1 MERFLVF
8 NFPELIAAGGVIVLL
23 IVQLSYYAISYNRPY
38 KKMKMRAADK
48 NREAETTP
56 PVSVIVYTRN
66 ESYNLKK
73 YLPSLLSQDYPS
85 YEVIVINDG
94 STDESDDVLKL
105 FEHDYKHL
113 YHTFIPQESKYL
125 SRRKLSLTLGIKA
138 AKNDVLLFTEADCRP
153 ISKDWIRA
161 MAQNYTSD
169 TNLVLGFCAYTEGIG
184 FLHKLI
190 SYDNL
195 INGLEYLSS
204 ALKNNPFGGN
214 GKNLSYRRRL
224 FFEHKGFS
232 KSLSLHAGDD
242 DLFVNE
248 TADSLNTQVE
258 YSKRSITKMAPVERF
273 VIWKNMKISR
283 AATQRRYK
291 GRQSLFYRMEKAASL
306 LFLLAVSASIV
317 LGLAGNLVVSGIALA
332 SYIVLFTT
340 KAVVLKRSA
349 AMLQQKMSIALLPLL
364 EIIQPLFDLYIYVYR
379 VFRGKKDYTFTI
391 SNK

>member
-1 MERFLVF
+1 
-8 NFPELIAAGGVIVLL
+8 
-23 IVQLSYYAISYNRPY
+23 
-38 KKMKMRAADK
+38 MRASDK
-48 NREAETTP
+48 NSVSETTP
-56 PVSVIVYTRN
+56 PVSIIVYTKN
-66 ESYNLKK
+66 ESYNLRR

-138 AKNDVLLFTEADCRP
+138 AKNDILLFTEADCHP
-153 ISKDWIRA
+153 LSKDWIRT
-161 MAQNYTSD
+161 MVRNYTNETD
-169 TNLVLGFCAYTEGIG
+169 LVLGFCAYTENKG

-195 INGLEYLSS
+195 INGLEYISS

-214 GKNLSYRRRL
+214 GKNLSYRRQL

-248 TADSLNTQVE
+248 TANRLNTQME
-258 YSKRSITKMAPVERF
+258 YSKRGITKMAPVEQF
-273 VIWKNMKISR
+273 ATWKSMKISR
-283 AATQRRYK
+283 AATQHHYK
-291 GRQSLFYRMEKAASL
+291 GKQLLFYQIEKATSL
-306 LFLLAVSASIV
+306 LFLLAIIVSVVS
-317 LGLAGNLVVSGIALA
+317 GLAGNPVVAGIALLC
-332 SYIVLFTT
+332 YLLLFAT
-340 KAVVLKRSA
+340 KAVVLKKSA
-349 AMLQQKMSIALLPLL
+349 GMLQQKMSLALLPLL
-364 EIIQPLFDLYIYVYR
+364 EIIQPLFELYIYIYR

-391 SNK
+391 SSK

>member
-1 MERFLVF
+1 
-8 NFPELIAAGGVIVLL
+8 
-23 IVQLSYYAISYNRPY
+23 
-38 KKMKMRAADK
+38 
-48 NREAETTP
+48 
-56 PVSVIVYTRN
+56 
-66 ESYNLKK
+66 
-73 YLPSLLSQDYPS
+73 LSQDYPS

-138 AKNDVLLFTEADCRP
+138 AKNDILLFTEADCYP

-161 MAQNYTSD
+161 MARNYTDD
-169 TNLVLGFCAYTEGIG
+169 TSLVLGFCAYTEAKG

-195 INGLEYLSS
+195 INGLEYISS

-214 GKNLSYRRRL
+214 GKNLSYRRSL

-258 YSKRSITKMAPVERF
+258 YSKKSITKMAPVDRF
-273 VIWKNMKISR
+273 AIWKSMKISR
-283 AATQRRYK
+283 AATQHHYK
-291 GRQSLFYRMEKAASL
+291 GRQLLFYQMEKAASL
-306 LFLLAVSASIV
+306 LFLLAIIVSVA
-317 LGLAGNLVVSGIALA
+317 LGLAGNLVVSGIALLC
-332 SYIVLFTT
+332 YLLLFTT

-349 AMLQQKMSIALLPLL
+349 TMLQQKMSIALLPLL
-364 EIIQPLFDLYIYVYR
+364 EIIQPLFELYIYIYR

-391 SNK
+391 GSK

>member
-1 MERFLVF
+1 MERFFVF
-8 NFPELIAAGGVIVLL
+8 NFPELMATGSLIALL
-23 IVQLSYYAISYNRPY
+23 IVQLLYYLISYNRPY
-38 KKMKMRAADK
+38 KKMKMRLADTHSQP
-48 NREAETTP
+48 ETIR
-56 PVSVIVYTRN
+56 PVSVIVYTKN

-138 AKNDVLLFTEADCRP
+138 AKNDILLFTEADCHP
-153 ISKDWIRA
+153 ISKDWIRT
-161 MAQNYTSD
+161 MARNYTND
-169 TNLVLGFCAYTEGIG
+169 TSLVLGFCAYTEAKG

-195 INGLEYLSS
+195 INGLEYISS

-248 TADSLNTQVE
+248 TADNLNTQVE
-258 YSKRSITKMAPVERF
+258 YSKKSITKMAPVDRF
-273 VIWKNMKISR
+273 AIWKNMKISR
-283 AATQRRYK
+283 AATQHHYK
-291 GRQSLFYRMEKAASL
+291 GRQLFFYQMEKAASL
-306 LFLLAVSASIV
+306 LFLLAVITSIV
-317 LGLAGNLVVSGIALA
+317 LGLVGNLVVSGIALV
-332 SYIVLFTT
+332 SYLLLFTT

-349 AMLQQKMSIALLPLL
+349 AMLQQKMSISLLPLL
-364 EIIQPLFDLYIYVYR
+364 EIIQPLFELYIYIYR

>member
-1 MERFLVF
+1 MEPFFALTFL
-8 NFPELIAAGGVIVLL
+8 ELTSTGCTLVLWV
-23 IVQLSYYAISYNRPY
+23 VQLLYYLVSYNRPY
-38 KKMKMRAADK
+38 KKMQAGKDSAPGAA
-48 NREAETTP
+48 TP
-56 PVSVIVYTRN
+56 PVSVIVYTKN

-73 YLPSLLSQDYPS
+73 YLPSLLQQAYPQ

-105 FEHDYKHL
+105 FENEYKHL

-138 AKNDVLLFTEADCRP
+138 AKNDVLLFTEADCYP
-153 ISKDWIRA
+153 PGKDWIRT
-161 MAQNYTSD
+161 MARNYTD
-169 TNLVLGFCAYTEGIG
+169 RTDLVLGFCAYAEDKG

-195 INGLEYLSS
+195 MNGLEYLSS

-248 TADSLNTQVE
+248 TAGGLNTQVE
-258 YSKRSITKMAPVERF
+258 YSAGGITQMAPVERF
-273 VIWKNMKISR
+273 ATWKNIKISR
-283 AATQRRYK
+283 AATQRHYK
-291 GRQSLFYRMEKAASL
+291 GRQLLFYRMGKVTSL
-306 LFLLAVSASIV
+306 LFLLSALVSVV
-317 LGLAGNLVVSGIALA
+317 LGVAGNLLIAGVALLC
-332 SYIVLFTT
+332 YGLLFVT
-340 KAVVLKRSA
+340 KAMVLKKSA
-349 AMLQQKMSIALLPLL
+349 GMLQQKTSMKLLPLL
-364 EIIQPLFDLYIYVYR
+364 EVVQPLFELYIYIYR
-379 VFRGKKDYTFTI
+379 VFRGRKDYTFTI
-391 SNK
+391 GNK

>member
-1 MERFLVF
+1 
-8 NFPELIAAGGVIVLL
+8 
-23 IVQLSYYAISYNRPY
+23 
-38 KKMKMRAADK
+38 MKMRAPKK
-48 NREAETTP
+48 NSDPKTIHS
-56 PVSVIVYTRN
+56 VSVIVYTKN

-138 AKNDVLLFTEADCRP
+138 AKNDVLLFTEADCHP

-161 MAQNYTSD
+161 MVQNYTND
-169 TNLVLGFCAYTEGIG
+169 TSLVLGFCAYTEGKG

-195 INGLEYLSS
+195 INGLEYISS

-248 TADSLNTQVE
+248 TANSLNTQVE
-258 YSKRSITKMAPVERF
+258 YSEKSITKMAPVERF
-273 VIWKNMKISR
+273 SVWKNMKISR
-283 AATQRRYK
+283 AATQHHYK
-291 GRQSLFYRMEKAASL
+291 GRQLFFYQMEKAASL
-306 LFLLAVSASIV
+306 LFLVAVITSIA
-317 LGLAGNLVVSGIALA
+317 LGFAGNLVVSGIALVCYM
-332 SYIVLFTT
+332 SLFVT
-340 KAVVLKRSA
+340 KAVVLKRSST
-349 AMLQQKMSIALLPLL
+349 MLQQKMSIALLPLL
-364 EIIQPLFDLYIYVYR
+364 EIIQPLFDLYIYIYR